1 MGISKSKGIIK
12 ANKLKG
18 MDSKVIVLTGDG
30 ELQEGQIWESLNRVP
45 QENLKELMIIVD
57 NNKFQ
62 SDRSVK
68 FTSNLGN
75 IEKKFTKSNSKT

>member
-1 MGISKSKGIIK
+1 
-12 ANKLKG
+12 
-18 MDSKVIVLTGDG
+18 
-30 ELQEGQIWESLNRVP
+30 
-45 QENLKELMIIVD
+45 MIIVD

-75 IEKKFTKSNSKT
+75 IEKKFKSFGMKQFLVMVMM